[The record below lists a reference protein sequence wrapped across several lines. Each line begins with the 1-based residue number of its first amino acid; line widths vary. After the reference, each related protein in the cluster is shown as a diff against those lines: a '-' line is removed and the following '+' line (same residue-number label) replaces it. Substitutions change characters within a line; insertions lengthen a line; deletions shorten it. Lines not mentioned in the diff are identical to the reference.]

1 MELFDSVRSGV
12 GVKETVVGHLSG
24 INTLGG
30 GRERGDRGGEE
41 GMPTEI
47 ILYTEGGRGGV

>member
-47 ILYTEGGRGGV
+47 ILYTEGGRGGG